1 MYKKRIVKKKKKILT
16 EKNYIL
22 GKNLQKKKKKNHI
35 RRHLWLGN
43 TCAVSVI
50 PGGCSQASKAMI
62 TIMEPKGMHSTTIT
76 SWSDMSSLAL
86 KLLYGLCH

>member
-1 MYKKRIVKKKKKILT
+1 MYKKRIVKKKKKNLDRKKLYSRKKLT
-16 EKNYIL
+16 
-22 GKNLQKKKKKNHI
+22 KKKKKNHI